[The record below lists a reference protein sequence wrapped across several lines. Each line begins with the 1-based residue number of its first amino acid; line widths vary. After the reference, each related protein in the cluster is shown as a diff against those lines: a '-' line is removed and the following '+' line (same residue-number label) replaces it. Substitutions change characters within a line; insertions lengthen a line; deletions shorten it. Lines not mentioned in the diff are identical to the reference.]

1 MTLQTLGNALL
12 IIIAIGW
19 IGVRQ
24 MAWRPVSIGRMW
36 RMPAILGIVGL
47 VLIVQTTKPAALTA
61 LDIGVLVVELVIS
74 LGIGAWMGG
83 IAHFRPLPEPIEVG
97 RGRDRSEL
105 ATYESRTGAWGLA
118 LWVLV
123 IVVRVGID
131 VLAGMAGSHLAAST
145 GVILLML
152 AANRAARTAVF
163 ASRLGRHAA
172 VTV

>member
-1 MTLQTLGNALL
+1 MTLQTIANVL
-12 IIIAIGW
+12 IIVIVIGW
-19 IGVRQ
+19 MGYRQ
-24 MAWRPVSIGRMW
+24 MQWRPVSIGRMW

-47 VLIVQTTKPAALTA
+47 VLLVQTTKPTALTG
-61 LDIGVLVVELVIS
+61 LDLGVLAVELVVS
-74 LGIGAWMGG
+74 LAIGAWMGS
-83 IAHFRPLPEPIEVG
+83 IAHFRRLPQPIDI
-97 RGRDRSEL
+97 GRDRREL

-123 IVVRVGID
+123 IAVRIGIE

-163 ASRLGRHAA
+163 ATRLGRHAA